1 MFTISSS
8 EQSNQNLQFVTIKL
22 KDIQKSVESIN
33 L

>member
-1 MFTISSS
+1 MFAISSS
-8 EQSNQNLQFVTIKL
+8 EQGNQNLRFVTIKL